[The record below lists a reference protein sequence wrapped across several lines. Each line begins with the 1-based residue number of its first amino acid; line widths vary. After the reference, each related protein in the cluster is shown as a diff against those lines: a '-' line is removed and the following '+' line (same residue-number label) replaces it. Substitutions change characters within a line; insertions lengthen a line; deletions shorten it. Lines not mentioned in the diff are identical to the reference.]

1 MPTKNFGSLS
11 DLTNRINRMKT
22 HGIEAEWD
30 GETLDQHQA
39 RALCEIVRAVRSVA
53 FGSVEI
59 VIQNS
64 RIVQIERREK
74 IRFDRS

>member
-1 MPTKNFGSLS
+1 
-11 DLTNRINRMKT
+11 MKPST
-22 HGIEAEWD
+22 VDHASEGEA
-30 GETLDQHQA
+30 LDNYQA
-39 RALCEIVRAVRSVA
+39 RAIREIVRAVRSVA

-64 RIVQIERREK
+64 RIVQIERKEK

>member
-1 MPTKNFGSLS
+1 MKLS
-11 DLTNRINRMKT
+11 TV
-22 HGIEAEWD
+22 D
-30 GETLDQHQA
+30 GESESEALDNNQA
-39 RALCEIVRAVRSVA
+39 RAIREIVRAVRSVA

-74 IRFDRS
+74 FRFDRS

>member
-1 MPTKNFGSLS
+1 MKQGVVDQAAFSEVLD
-11 DLTNRINRMKT
+11 DL
-22 HGIEAEWD
+22 
-30 GETLDQHQA
+30 QA
-39 RALCEIVRAVRSVA
+39 SAIREIVRAVRSVI

-64 RIVQIERREK
+64 RIVQIERKEK